1 MQTEICEKAA
11 FHAEAL
17 AKELAPSG
25 IQVNAVAFG
34 MVDTEMNGHLTP
46 EDIEVLKE
54 EIPTGNI
61 MKPEVAAEAVLK
73 VLEMPLDMTGQI
85 ITVDGAWT

>member
-1 MQTEICEKAA
+1 
-11 FHAEAL
+11 
-17 AKELAPSG
+17 
-25 IQVNAVAFG
+25 

-61 MKPEVAAEAVLK
+61 MTPEVAAEAVLK